1 MERTFEKS
9 LCLGTGI
16 PFAALIFMISIPN
29 AMILVTLY
37 RNPLRCF
44 RKTFTVFL
52 AFITATDLFVGSV
65 VCTGLAITRFL
76 CSLRGKQFPGE
87 GDIPTILGYI
97 GINNSILMVT
107 AMSVD
112 RLVSVVCPH
121 FYLNTVKPKTLV
133 LCNSIIVIFSA
144 IFSCLQLAGIPID
157 VYISIDIHLHTKFP
171 LITTSLSYLG
181 IFFVLRKRVRVDF
194 QRREANSTNAYLSDM
209 RTITRVKKERKFVT
223 TSFLIFLFLIISLIP
238 YFASILVDASCSGCR
253 GKKWLIVL
261 RESSVVFLFLNS
273 TETRRCKQFWKF
285 CPTENKEE
293 YSLRLT
299 GLTLLCSKEPM
310 NKPNKGFL
318 SSCRNR
324 TLVNLVDN
332 NHSKFRFYGRITH
345 QQYY

>member
-16 PFAALIFMISIPN
+16 PFAALIFIISIPN
-29 AMILVTLY
+29 AIILVTLY

-97 GINNSILMVT
+97 GINSSILMVT

-144 IFSCLQLAGIPID
+144 IFFLPPTCWDSNWC
-157 VYISIDIHLHTKFP
+157 VYFHRYTSAHDIS
-171 LITTSLSYLG
+171 SYHDK
-181 IFFVLRKRVRVDF
+181 FVLFR
-194 QRREANSTNAYLSDM
+194 N
-209 RTITRVKKERKFVT
+209 
-223 TSFLIFLFLIISLIP
+223 
-238 YFASILVDASCSGCR
+238 ILCLA
-253 GKKWLIVL
+253 
-261 RESSVVFLFLNS
+261 
-273 TETRRCKQFWKF
+273 ETRSSRFSKTGGQFDK
-285 CPTENKEE
+285 
-293 YSLRLT
+293 YS
-299 GLTLLCSKEPM
+299 SWWHA
-310 NKPNKGFL
+310 
-318 SSCRNR
+318 S
-324 TLVNLVDN
+324 DN
-332 NHSKFRFYGRITH
+332 AR
-345 QQYY
+345 

>member
-16 PFAALIFMISIPN
+16 PFAALIFIISIPN
-29 AMILVTLY
+29 AIILVTLY

-97 GINNSILMVT
+97 GINSSILMVT

-144 IFSCLQLAGIPID
+144 IFACLQLAGIPID
-157 VYISIDIHLHTKFP
+157 VYISIDIHLHTIFP
-171 LITTSLSYLG
+171 LITTSLSHLG
-181 IFFVLRKRVRVDF
+181 IFFVSRERARVDF
-194 QRREANSTNAYLSDM
+194 RREANSTNAHLGDM
-209 RTITRVKKERKFVT
+209 RAITRVKRERKFVT
-223 TSFLIFLFLIISLIP
+223 TSFLILLFLIISLIP
-238 YFASILVDASCSGCR
+238 YFASILVDANCSGCR

-273 TETRRCKQFWKF
+273 TVNPLLTRFRINELKL
-285 CPTENKEE
+285 
-293 YSLRLT
+293 SLIIVIRLQRQEDLISF
-299 GLTLLCSKEPM
+299 G
-310 NKPNKGFL
+310 
-318 SSCRNR
+318 SSVQQKTMRN
-324 TLVNLVDN
+324 TASV
-332 NHSKFRFYGRITH
+332 
-345 QQYY
+345 